1 MIRALCTENN
11 LVGFELVEFN
21 PLVDPGYNTVF
32 AAAFHQSRQDSRVE
46 PTVQECLTG
55 IAMRRSG
62 ITDGAYLN
70 PLTVEDGVPDP

>member
-1 MIRALCTENN
+1 MSALQSLAAREPQLAKMIIMGLDRCTT
-11 LVGFELVEFN
+11 LGI
-21 PLVDPGYNTVF
+21 Y
-32 AAAFHQSRQDSRVE
+32 
-46 PTVQECLTG
+46 LTG